1 MVEPRTSP
9 LEFIDTMGGLYERA
23 RASAAAVATVYAHV
37 RRRLLTALGLP
48 LNTGDERLVAV
59 AADASGVR
67 RGGALQRRSR
77 MRERHRPISDLTA
90 KQAVPIVRG
99 APGVCGASR
108 RRWEGAKTEMST
120 LEEVTGQ
127 ARRELAKVIVGQA
140 EMVDLLLLTI
150 VCGGHALLEGVPG
163 LAKTLAIR
171 ALARIMRL
179 QFQRVQCTPD
189 LMPAD
194 IVGANVFNMA
204 TSAFTLHQ
212 GPVFT
217 DLLLVDEINRMPPRT
232 QAALL
237 EAMEE
242 RQVTIDG
249 TSHRLSPAFT
259 AFATQNPVEFEGTY
273 PLPEAELDRFLVK
286 IRLGYPD
293 RAAGEEE
300 AILERHHRG
309 FDARAIDELSVLEPL
324 DLEQLAAARREVQA
338 VTVEAPLFT
347 YIAAIARR
355 TREWPS
361 LTLGVSPRGAIHLM
375 QLAKAMAAMD
385 GREFLL
391 PDDVK
396 RAAPPVFRHRL
407 ILKPEADL
415 EGLTADQITA
425 DILAAVEVPK

>member
-1 MVEPRTSP
+1 MSI
-9 LEFIDTMGGLYERA
+9 LE
-23 RASAAAVATVYAHV
+23 
-37 RRRLLTALGLP
+37 
-48 LNTGDERLVAV
+48 
-59 AADASGVR
+59 
-67 RGGALQRRSR
+67 Q
-77 MRERHRPISDLTA
+77 
-90 KQAVPIVRG
+90 
-99 APGVCGASR
+99 
-108 RRWEGAKTEMST
+108 
-120 LEEVTGQ
+120 VTGR

-140 EMVDLLLLTI
+140 EMVDLLLLTV

-163 LAKTLAIR
+163 LAKTLAVR
-171 ALARIMRL
+171 ALAGIMRL

-204 TSAFTLHQ
+204 TSAFTLHR

-293 RAAGEEE
+293 RAGGEEE

-309 FDARAIDELSVLEPL
+309 FDARAIDEFALEPI
-324 DLEQLAAARREVQA
+324 DLEELARARREVQS
-338 VTVEAPLFT
+338 VTVEAPLFS
-347 YIAAIARR
+347 YIAGIARR
-355 TREWPS
+355 SRDWPS

-385 GREFLL
+385 GRAFLL

-415 EGLTADQITA
+415 EGLTSDQITA
-425 DILAAVEVPK
+425 DLLAAVEVPK